1 VTHKLT
7 PAHLQRRAIVY
18 VRQSS
23 PTQIL
28 HNRESQLRQYN
39 LADYARKLGFVEV
52 ETIDEDLG
60 RSGSGLVDRPG
71 FQRLVTEVCE
81 GHVGAVFCLEA
92 SRLARNGRDW
102 HHLIELCGLIG
113 AVLVD
118 PEGVYD
124 PRLSNDR
131 LLLGLRGTMSEFE
144 LSVLRQR
151 SLEAI
156 RQKARRG
163 ELRFC
168 LPIGFCRG
176 LDDAIELDPD
186 LRVQNAVRLVFQ
198 KFQQHGSARQALLWF
213 REEGVT
219 LPAVGYGEKNRQVYW
234 KPPLYHTVLAILT
247 NPMYAGAYV
256 FGKTEALTKINM
268 GRARRTDGHR
278 KPQDQWTVLIRDHHP
293 GYITW
298 EQFETNQK
306 TIAENARMKSRMGRQ
321 SGRGGRS
328 LLVGLMRCRR
338 CSRML
343 RVHYLGKDRKEM
355 RYQCINGHIN
365 QGVPKCISF
374 GGVRIDQAVSE
385 EILSVCQPVAI
396 DAALRIGE
404 QKVQQQSE
412 RIRVLELE
420 LEQARYEARL
430 AGRRYESVDPDNR
443 LVASELEARWNASL
457 RRVQELE
464 NKVEQTKRESAA
476 VPEIDKGELLR
487 LAKELPAI
495 WELPTTDLTLKQRI
509 TRILIH
515 EIVAN
520 VDEQAQEVVLVI
532 HWAGGRHSELRV
544 PKLKTGHHGRCTKAE
559 AVDIVRQMASGYV
572 DEEIALTLN
581 RLGLKTGAGNTWN
594 EMRVRSLRQYMKLP
608 VCRPEQQ
615 AGRLNLQQAA
625 EQLGVSAT
633 VVRRLIERK
642 ILPATQI
649 VFGAPWQIDAKCVA
663 SAEVI
668 QAAMALK
675 NRETRLR
682 DGHTDAETLLLPGLS
697 EEAAEEGFTGHK

>member
-1 VTHKLT
+1 VTNKLT

-23 PTQIL
+23 PTQL
-28 HNRESQLRQYN
+28 LQNRESQLRQYN

-52 ETIDEDLG
+52 DIIDEDLG

-81 GHVGAVFCLEA
+81 GQVGAVFCLEA

-102 HHLIELCGLIG
+102 HHLIELCGLVG
-113 AVLVD
+113 AVLID

-156 RQKARRG
+156 RQKAQRG
-163 ELRFC
+163 ELQFC
-168 LPIGFCRG
+168 LPVGFCWG
-176 LDDAIELDPD
+176 LNRAIELDPD
-186 LRVQNAVRLVFQ
+186 LRVQNAIHLVFQ
-198 KFQQHGSARQALLWF
+198 KFQQYGSARQTLLCF
-213 REEGVT
+213 REERIT
-219 LPAVGYGEKNRQVYW
+219 LPAIGYGDKNRRVYW

-247 NPMYAGAYV
+247 NPMYAGAYT
-256 FGKTEALTKINM
+256 FGRTEARTKVTI

-278 KPQDQWTVLIRDHHP
+278 KPQDQWTVLIREHHP

-298 EQFETNQK
+298 GQFEANQK
-306 TIAENARMKSRMGRQ
+306 ALAKNAHMKSRTGRQ

-328 LLVGLMRCRR
+328 LLVGLMRCYR

-343 RVHYLGKDRKEM
+343 RVHYLGKNRKEM
-355 RYQCINGHIN
+355 RYVCINGHIN

-374 GGVRIDQAVSE
+374 GGVRVDQAISE
-385 EILSVCQPVAI
+385 EILKVVQPVAI
-396 DAALRIGE
+396 EAALRAGE
-404 QKVQQQSE
+404 RKVQQQSE

-430 AGRRYESVDPDNR
+430 ACRRYESVDPDNR
-443 LVASELEARWNASL
+443 LVASELEARWNTTL
-457 RRVQELE
+457 CRVRDLE
-464 NKVEQTKRESAA
+464 NKLEQTKRESSAA
-476 VPEIDKGELLR
+476 PVIDKDELLR
-487 LAKELPAI
+487 LAQDLPAI
-495 WELPTTDLTLKQRI
+495 WGLPTTDLALKQRI
-509 TRILIH
+509 TRILIQ

-520 VDEQAQEVVLVI
+520 VDEPAQEVVLVI

-544 PKLKTGHHGRCTKAE
+544 PKLKTGHHGRCTAVE
-559 AVDIVRQMASGYV
+559 AVDLVRQMAGSYT
-572 DEEIALTLN
+572 DEGIALTLN
-581 RLGLKTGAGNTWN
+581 RIGLKTGVGNTWN
-594 EMRVRSLRQYMKLP
+594 EMRVRSLRQYLKLP
-608 VCRPEQQ
+608 VCRSEHQ
-615 AGRLNLQQAA
+615 AEWLNLQRAA

-633 VVRRLIERK
+633 VVRRLIDRK

-649 VFGAPWQIDAKCVA
+649 VSGAPWQIDVKSLSSV
-663 SAEVI
+663 EVI
-668 QAAMALK
+668 RAAMALK
-675 NRETRLR
+675 NRESHLR
-682 DGHTDAETLLLPGLS
+682 DKSADERTLLLPGLS
-697 EEAAEEGFTGHK
+697 EEAEEEGLTSS

>member
-1 VTHKLT
+1 MTSKLT

-23 PTQIL
+23 PTQLL

-39 LADYARKLGFVEV
+39 LANYAREMGFAEV

-81 GHVGAVFCLEA
+81 GQVGAVFCLEA

-113 AVLVD
+113 AVLID

-168 LPIGFCRG
+168 LPVGFCRG
-176 LDDAIELDPD
+176 SNDAIEIDPD
-186 LRVQNAVRLVFQ
+186 GRVQNAVHLVFQ
-198 KFQQHGSARQALLWF
+198 KFDQRGSARQVLLWF
-213 REEGVT
+213 REERVS
-219 LPAVGYGEKNRQVYW
+219 LPAVGYDGKNQQIYW
-234 KPPLYHTVLAILT
+234 KPPLYHTILAILT
-247 NPMYAGAYV
+247 NPMYAGAYA
-256 FGKTEALTKINM
+256 FGRTEVRTKVSM
-268 GRARRTDGHR
+268 GRARRTEGHR

-298 EQFETNQK
+298 ERFEANQK
-306 TIAENARMKSRMGRQ
+306 VIAENARMKSRMGRQ

-328 LLVGLMRCRR
+328 LLVGVMRCHR

-343 RVHYLGKDRKEM
+343 RVHYLGKNRQEM

-374 GGVRIDQAVSE
+374 GGVRIDQAVSD
-385 EILSVCQPVAI
+385 EILKVVQPVAI
-396 DAALRIGE
+396 DAALRAAE
-404 QKVQQQSE
+404 QASQQQNE
-412 RIRVLELE
+412 RARALELE

-457 RRVQELE
+457 HRIKDLE
-464 NKVEQTKRESAA
+464 SKFDQIMRESPNKP
-476 VPEIDKGELLR
+476 VIDKAGLLR
-487 LAKELPAI
+487 VAEDLPAI
-495 WELPTTDLTLKQRI
+495 WESPTTDLALKQRI
-509 TRILIH
+509 IRIVIE

-520 VDEQAQEVVLVI
+520 VDEQTQEVVLVI

-544 PKLKTGHHGRCTKAE
+544 PKLKTGRHGRCTKTE
-559 AVDIVRQMASGYV
+559 AVDLVRQMARGYT

-581 RLGLKTGAGNTWN
+581 RIGLRTGAGNTWN
-594 EMRVRSLRQYMKLP
+594 ETRVRSLRQYLKLP
-608 VCRPEQQ
+608 VCRVEQR
-615 AGRLNLQQAA
+615 AGQLNLQRAA
-625 EQLGVSAT
+625 EQLGVSAS
-633 VVRRLIERK
+633 VVRRLIELK
-642 ILPATQI
+642 ILPAAQI
-649 VFGAPWQIDAKCVA
+649 VSGAPWQIDAKDIA
-663 SAEVI
+663 SPEVI
-668 QAAMALK
+668 RVATALK
-675 NRETRLR
+675 NRDRGLGN
-682 DGHTDAETLLLPGLS
+682 DSVNDATLLLPGLS
-697 EEAAEEGFTGHK
+697 GEPE

>member
-1 VTHKLT
+1 MTSKLT

-23 PTQIL
+23 PTQLL

-39 LADYARKLGFVEV
+39 LANYARELGFAEV

-81 GHVGAVFCLEA
+81 GQVGAVFCLEA

-102 HHLIELCGLIG
+102 HHLIELCGLIE

-168 LPIGFCRG
+168 LPVGFCRG
-176 LDDAIELDPD
+176 SNDAIEIDPD
-186 LRVQNAVRLVFQ
+186 QRVQNAVHLVFQ
-198 KFQQHGSARQALLWF
+198 KFDQRGSARQVLLWF
-213 REEGVT
+213 REEKVS
-219 LPAVGYGEKNRQVYW
+219 LPALGYDSKNQQIYW
-234 KPPLYHTVLAILT
+234 KPPLYHTILAILT
-247 NPMYAGAYV
+247 NPMYAGAYA
-256 FGKTEALTKINM
+256 FGRTEVRTKISM
-268 GRARRTDGHR
+268 GRARRTEGHR

-298 EQFETNQK
+298 ERFEANQK
-306 TIAENARMKSRMGRQ
+306 VIAENARMKSRMGRQ

-328 LLVGLMRCRR
+328 LLVGVMRCHR

-343 RVHYLGKDRKEM
+343 RVHYLGKNRQEM

-374 GGVRIDQAVSE
+374 GGVRIDQAVSD
-385 EILSVCQPVAI
+385 EILKVVQPVAI
-396 DAALRIGE
+396 DAALRVAE
-404 QKVQQQSE
+404 QRSQQQNE
-412 RIRVLELE
+412 RARALELE

-457 RRVQELE
+457 HRVKDLE
-464 NKVEQTKRESAA
+464 SKFDQITRESINEP
-476 VPEIDKGELLR
+476 VIDEAGLLR
-487 LAKELPAI
+487 LAEDLPAI
-495 WELPTTDLTLKQRI
+495 WESPTTDLALKQRI
-509 TRILIH
+509 TRIMIE

-520 VDEQAQEVVLVI
+520 VDEQKQEVVLVI

-544 PKLKTGHHGRCTKAE
+544 PKLKTGHHGRCTKTE
-559 AVDIVRQMASGYV
+559 AVDLVRQMAGGYT

-581 RLGLKTGAGNTWN
+581 RIGLRTGAGNTWN
-594 EMRVRSLRQYMKLP
+594 ETRVRSLRQYLKLP
-608 VCRPEQQ
+608 VCRVEQRTGQ
-615 AGRLNLQQAA
+615 LNLQRAA
-625 EQLGVSAT
+625 EQLGVSAS
-633 VVRRLIERK
+633 VVRRLIELK
-642 ILPATQI
+642 LLPAAQI
-649 VFGAPWQIDAKCVA
+649 VSGAPWQIDAKDIA
-663 SAEVI
+663 SPEVI
-668 QAAMALK
+668 RAATALK
-675 NRETRLR
+675 NRDRRFR
-682 DGHTDAETLLLPGLS
+682 DESVNDANLLLPGLS
-697 EEAAEEGFTGHK
+697 GEAG

>member
-1 VTHKLT
+1 MTAKLT

-23 PTQIL
+23 PTQLL

-39 LADYARKLGFVEV
+39 LANYARELGFAEV

-81 GHVGAVFCLEA
+81 GQVGAVFCLEA

-168 LPIGFCRG
+168 LPVGFCRG
-176 LDDAIELDPD
+176 SNDAIEIDPD
-186 LRVQNAVRLVFQ
+186 RRVQNAVHLVFQ
-198 KFQQHGSARQALLWF
+198 KFEQRGSARQVLLWF
-213 REEGVT
+213 REEKVS
-219 LPAVGYGEKNRQVYW
+219 LPAVGYGGKNQQIYW
-234 KPPLYHTVLAILT
+234 KPPLYHTILAILT
-247 NPMYAGAYV
+247 NPMYAGAYA
-256 FGKTEALTKINM
+256 FGRTEVRTKVSM
-268 GRARRTDGHR
+268 GRARRTEGHR

-298 EQFETNQK
+298 ERFEANQK
-306 TIAENARMKSRMGRQ
+306 VIAENARMKSRMGRQ

-328 LLVGLMRCRR
+328 LLVGVMRCHR

-343 RVHYLGKDRKEM
+343 RVHYLGKSRQEM

-374 GGVRIDQAVSE
+374 GGVRIDQAVSD
-385 EILSVCQPVAI
+385 EILKVVRPVAI
-396 DAALRIGE
+396 DAALRVAE
-404 QKVQQQSE
+404 QRSQQQNE
-412 RIRVLELE
+412 RARALELE

-457 RRVQELE
+457 HRVKDLE
-464 NKVEQTKRESAA
+464 SRFDQIMRESSDEP
-476 VPEIDKGELLR
+476 VIDKAGLLR
-487 LAKELPAI
+487 LAEDLPAI
-495 WELPTTDLTLKQRI
+495 WESPTTDLALKQRI
-509 TRILIH
+509 IRIVIE

-520 VDEQAQEVVLVI
+520 VDEQTQEVILVI

-544 PKLKTGHHGRCTKAE
+544 PKLKTGRHGRCTKIE
-559 AVDIVRQMASGYV
+559 AVDLVRQMAGGYT

-581 RLGLKTGAGNTWN
+581 RIGLRTGAGNSWN
-594 EMRVRSLRQYMKLP
+594 ETRVRSLRQYLKLP
-608 VCRPEQQ
+608 VCRVEQR
-615 AGRLNLQQAA
+615 AGQLNLQRAA
-625 EQLGVSAT
+625 EQLGVSAS
-633 VVRRLIERK
+633 VVRRLIELK
-642 ILPATQI
+642 ILPAAQI
-649 VFGAPWQIDAKCVA
+649 VSGAPWQIDAKDIA
-663 SAEVI
+663 SPEVI
-668 QAAMALK
+668 RAATALK
-675 NRETRLR
+675 NRDRGLR
-682 DGHTDAETLLLPGLS
+682 DESADDAKLLLPGLS
-697 EEAAEEGFTGHK
+697 GEPG